1 MLFRGIRKG
10 NHHPKNELIGVLD
23 IGSSKVSCVI
33 ARVDGPDSFQVIG
46 VGHQLSKGLRG
57 GHIIDMQEAELSIL
71 NAVHLAE
78 RMAKEIIREVY
89 INVPSC
95 FSRTVAVELPVSGH
109 AVDGADM
116 RKLLALTRQVQEPQG
131 QQPIHTIPTSYEI
144 DGRKGIRDPR
154 NMYGETLGVDIHTIY
169 SSISNLRNLSTCIAR
184 CHLAIKAFVATPL
197 ASGLATLVEDEI
209 DLGVTVIDMGASN
222 TSIGV
227 FFEGTIIHTDSIPVG
242 GIHVT
247 NDIARLLSTPV
258 IQAERLKTLHGS
270 VLSTVSDEREM
281 VRVPQIGEIDDQSNK
296 QISKAELV
304 RIIKPRIEETFDM
317 IRSRLSRQELANKVS
332 HRIVLT
338 GGGCQLPG
346 IQEMASLVLEKQV
359 RIGRPLQ
366 TQGLHDSI
374 RGTSFATCVGLLVYA
389 HMEQTENTMFSQFFN
404 DPQTVF
410 GRVGLWLRE
419 NL

>member
-10 NHHPKNELIGVLD
+10 THHPKNELIGVLD

-33 ARVDGPDSFQVIG
+33 ARVDGPDYLQVIG

-78 RMAKEIIREVY
+78 QMAKEIIREVY

-95 FSRTVAVELPVSGH
+95 FSRTVGAELPVPGH
-109 AVDGADM
+109 AVDDADM
-116 RKLLALTRQVQEPQG
+116 RRLLTLARQVQEPQG

-154 NMYGETLGVDIHTIY
+154 SMYGETLGVDIHTIY
-169 SSISNLRNLSTCIAR
+169 SSTSNLRNLSTCIAR
-184 CHLAIKAFVATPL
+184 CHLAIKAFVATPF

-209 DLGVTVIDMGASN
+209 DLGVTVIDMGAGN
-222 TSIGV
+222 TSIGI
-227 FFEGTIIHTDSIPVG
+227 FFEGNIIHTDSIPVG
-242 GIHVT
+242 GGHVT
-247 NDIARLLSTPV
+247 NDIARVLSTPV

-270 VLSTVSDEREM
+270 VLSTASDEREM
-281 VRVPQIGEIDDQSNK
+281 VKVPQIGEIEDHPNR

-304 RIIKPRIEETFDM
+304 RIIKPRIEETFDLV
-317 IRSRLSRQELANKVS
+317 RSRLNIQGLANKIS
-332 HRIVLT
+332 HRVVLT

-346 IQEMASLVLEKQV
+346 IQEMASLMLEKQV

-366 TQGLHDSI
+366 MQGLHDSI
-374 RGTSFATCVGLLVYA
+374 RGPSFATCVGLLAYA
-389 HMEQTENTMFSQFFN
+389 HMEQSENTMFSQLLK
-404 DPQTVF
+404 DPKTIF